1 MWVEGWMPLDDSP
14 YLLPHLP
21 PGSEERGVRLSL
33 YPLEVAAAQMTLQQG
48 RLQMCLTPSGNT
60 ISYGQSSTQ
69 MAQLWVELSVWV
81 AQL

>member
-21 PGSEERGVRLSL
+21 PGSGKRGVGLSL

-48 RLQMCLTPSGNT
+48 SSQMR
-60 ISYGQSSTQ
+60 
-69 MAQLWVELSVWV
+69 
-81 AQL
+81 